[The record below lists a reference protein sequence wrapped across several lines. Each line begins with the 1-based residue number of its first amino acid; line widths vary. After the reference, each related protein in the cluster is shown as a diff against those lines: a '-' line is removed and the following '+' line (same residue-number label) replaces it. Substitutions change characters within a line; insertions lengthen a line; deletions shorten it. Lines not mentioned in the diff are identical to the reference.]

1 MKPKQELSFS
11 EMLKKSIDKHNKK
24 HEQELKYIQEI
35 KARIKLNYKEQYES
49 QDEPPLNDNQI
60 NIMDM
65 IK

>member
-1 MKPKQELSFS
+1 MKKELSFS
-11 EMLKKSIDKHNKK
+11 EILQKNIDKHNKK
-24 HEQELKYIQEI
+24 HQEELKYIQEI
-35 KARIKLNYKEQYES
+35 KARQKLNES

>member
-1 MKPKQELSFS
+1 MKTKQELSFS
-11 EMLKKSIDKHNKK
+11 EMLQKSIDKHNKK

-35 KARIKLNYKEQYES
+35 KARIKLNES